1 MVATILCSLKYI
13 ILKYITFS
21 SNVNRFVTKW
31 KHASPANVVT
41 LRLLIVV
48 PCLIQPCHA
57 FTGVTGIRNLIGFYS
72 CI

>member
-1 MVATILCSLKYI
+1 MVSSCSLKYI

-31 KHASPANVVT
+31 KHARPANVT
-41 LRLLIVV
+41 LELLIVM
-48 PCLIQPCHA
+48 PCLIHPYHA
-57 FTGVTGIRNLIGFYS
+57 FTDVTEISNLTGFYS